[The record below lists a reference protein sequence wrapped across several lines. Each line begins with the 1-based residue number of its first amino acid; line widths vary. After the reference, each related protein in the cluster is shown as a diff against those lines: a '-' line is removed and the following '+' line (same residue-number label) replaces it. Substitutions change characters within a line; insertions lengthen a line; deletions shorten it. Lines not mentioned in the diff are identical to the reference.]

1 MLLLI
6 FYLILALG
14 FSFLC
19 SILESVLLSITP
31 SYVATLEREGHKAG
45 EALRDLKQDV
55 DKPLSAILSLNTIAH
70 TVGAVGVGDQ
80 ANALL
85 GGGYAGIV
93 GAVLTLAILV
103 FSEIIPKSLGARY
116 WKKLAPFAARFLPIL
131 IVILYPLV
139 WMSKLITSTMGSS
152 HGGPTLSREE
162 FHALTNIV
170 TEEGVFDEKETV
182 MLRNLAK
189 FSSLTAKDIM
199 TPRTVIVGFD
209 ENATVHEALQDD
221 ENLRFSRLVV
231 YEDDRDEVTG
241 YVLKHD
247 LLLKYAHGEGDTLL
261 RDLKRPIVVLPTV
274 VRVPDL
280 LEQLLTKKEHLA
292 LLVGEYGGTAGIV
305 TLEDVVETMLGLEIV
320 DEVDAVEDMQ
330 ALARQQWSKRAEGLG
345 ILPDSEVEEDEPP
358 ASEDDAGDEGDAAEK
373 DEAEST

>member
-6 FYLILALG
+6 LYLILALG

-31 SYVATLEREGHKAG
+31 SYVATLEREGSPAG
-45 EALRDLKQDV
+45 ESLRKLKQDV
-55 DKPLSAILSLNTIAH
+55 DRPLSAILSLNTIAH

-80 ANALL
+80 ANRML
-85 GGGYAGIV
+85 GPGYAGIV

-116 WKKLAPFAARFLPIL
+116 WKKLAPLAGRFLPWL
-131 IVILYPLV
+131 IRLLYPLV
-139 WMSKLITSTMGSS
+139 WVSNLITSTMGSS

-162 FHALTNIV
+162 FHALTSIV
-170 TEEGVFDEKETV
+170 TEEGIFDEKETV
-182 MLRNLAK
+182 MLRNLSK

-209 ENATVHEALQDD
+209 EEATVTEALQDA
-221 ENLRFSRLVV
+221 ENLRFSRLPV
-231 YEDDRDEVTG
+231 YEEDRDEVTG

-247 LLLKYAHGEGDTLL
+247 LLLRYAHGEGETQL
-261 RDLKRPIVVLPTV
+261 RDLKRPIVVLPSI

-280 LEQLLTKKEHLA
+280 LEQLLTRKEHLA
-292 LLVGEYGGTAGIV
+292 LIVGEYGGTAGIV

-330 ALARQQWSKRAEGLG
+330 AMARQQWLKRAEGLG
-345 ILPDSEVEEDEPP
+345 IVPDSEVDEVEPDKAEDDPD
-358 ASEDDAGDEGDAAEK
+358 SEDTDKAEK
-373 DEAEST
+373 S